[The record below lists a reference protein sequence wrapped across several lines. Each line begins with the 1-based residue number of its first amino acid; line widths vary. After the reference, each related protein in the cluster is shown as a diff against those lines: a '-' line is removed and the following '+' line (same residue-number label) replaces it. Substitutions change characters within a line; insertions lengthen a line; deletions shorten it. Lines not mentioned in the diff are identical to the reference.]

1 MYYGEIKNRQKVE
14 VACGD
19 PSKLHLVLNLF
30 REPTP
35 LERFRYASTIHWK
48 LGTVVDK
55 NRFKYIG
62 ETCSYSVIVAFS
74 EKLIKETTR
83 SHRDGFGFL
92 PTGYLREY
100 VEDVDYTRVHF
111 KKNKESLRIRP
122 LNTEVPHK
130 DLSGVRAALASDP
143 WVLPICIKDAD
154 EWSDEDLDRFG
165 KDFYCKH
172 FGRTLES
179 IKANE
184 ILAVINDIRTLG
196 NSS

>member
-1 MYYGEIKNRQKVE
+1 MYYREIKNRQKVE

-19 PSKLHLVLNLF
+19 PSKLHLVLNFF

-48 LGTVVDK
+48 LGTVVEK
-55 NRFKYIG
+55 YRFI
-62 ETCSYSVIVAFS
+62 
-74 EKLIKETTR
+74 
-83 SHRDGFGFL
+83 H
-92 PTGYLREY
+92 TGKPC
-100 VEDVDYTRVHF
+100 DIDYTRVHF
-111 KKNKESLRIRP
+111 NKNKESLRIRP
-122 LNTEVPHK
+122 LNAEVPHK

-184 ILAVINDIRTLG
+184 ILAVINDF
-196 NSS
+196 